1 MNSKRLF
8 DLVFSGTSLV
18 ILAPV
23 LLVIACLIKVSS
35 QGPIFY
41 RGVRTGL
48 NGQPFRIFKFRT
60 MVSNAEQLGG
70 QVTARN
76 DERVT
81 KIGRY
86 LRRYKLDELPQLL
99 NVIKGDLS
107 VVGPRPEVP
116 QYTELYKGEERLILT
131 VRPGITDRSSI
142 EFVQLDQVLGEASD
156 GLKFDERVHQV
167 LSRKSELRVEYV
179 KNQSFS
185 GDMRIIVRT
194 FIELLKS
201 FWRWN

>member
-1 MNSKRLF
+1 
-8 DLVFSGTSLV
+8 
-18 ILAPV
+18 
-23 LLVIACLIKVSS
+23 
-35 QGPIFY
+35 
-41 RGVRTGL
+41 
-48 NGQPFRIFKFRT
+48 
-60 MVSNAEQLGG
+60 MVSDAEQLGG
-70 QVTARN
+70 QVTAKN

-99 NVIKGDLS
+99 NVIKGDMS

-116 QYTELYKGEERLILT
+116 QYTELYKGEEHLILT

>member
-35 QGPIFY
+35 RGPIFY

-70 QVTARN
+70 QVTAKN

-86 LRRYKLDELPQLL
+86 LRRYKFDELPQLF

-116 QYTELYKGEERLILT
+116 QYTKLYKGEERLILT
-131 VRPGITDRSSI
+131 VRPGITDHSSI
-142 EFVQLDQVLGEASD
+142 EFVQLDRVLGEASD

-179 KNQSFS
+179 KNHSFI
-185 GDMRIIVRT
+185 GDMRIIIRT

-201 FWRWN
+201 VWR